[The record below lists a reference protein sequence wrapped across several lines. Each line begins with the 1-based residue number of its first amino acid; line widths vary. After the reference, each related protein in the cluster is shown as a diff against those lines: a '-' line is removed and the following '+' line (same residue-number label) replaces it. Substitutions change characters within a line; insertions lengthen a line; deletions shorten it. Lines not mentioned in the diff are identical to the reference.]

1 MTETL
6 DGLCHG
12 EYDYTAQESEKAT
25 LCGKIEKEDGKV
37 APTRDTLMFLYN
49 KYRAYYL
56 WPKIYFLMTHRQTQE
71 SKRVIIESLQIDES
85 LYLLH
90 KDESLF
96 DDTFTLNPAVLSCLV
111 KVEGKKTI
119 SWADRVQTYG
129 REHII
134 Q

>member
-12 EYDYTAQESEKAT
+12 EYDYTAQESEKASF
-25 LCGKIEKEDGKV
+25 CGKIEKEDGKV
-37 APTRDTLMFLYN
+37 ALTKDTLMFLYN

-71 SKRVIIESLQIDES
+71 SKRVIIESLQVDEG

-90 KDESLF
+90 KHEPLSDG
-96 DDTFTLNPAVLSCLV
+96 TFVLNPAVLSCSV

-119 SWADRVQTYG
+119 AWADR
-129 REHII
+129 I
-134 Q
+134 QAYKKEWLIE